1 MSQELTDSQ
10 QRRRTGHA
18 DLVQRAGELREEIVK
33 AMETDS
39 PSLTTFATD
48 LDKAVSSIQE
58 AIAPRVPRPPP
69 PLEDEN
75 PKKKARKAA
84 GDENG
89 AKAKSSASE
98 RKEKAINVRV
108 GVIMAAAMLHPLS
121 IDEFVDLWETD
132 FATTDAKDR
141 EDKSLT
147 LLVRGYSAGG
157 EGDKDEQDL
166 WVIVMPAAGFTADF
180 PQYDAFQDITKS
192 EDLSLGEILSDYKAS
207 KDEPKDPAALTVWAV
222 GRHRTLVSHE
232 SSNRTLN
239 HARRIAEAIAA
250 VEFGIVWEGQPK
262 SWKTSTFCAMFRD
275 TAEHKD
281 NFAGLDD
288 EQADDLIKT
297 DLKTQFKSFK
307 DKLGFTITARNR
319 LVWSP
324 RLPGSTV
331 VDGRTPSASAFRV
344 FNSILAEMP
353 HDPDMKEHTTA
364 VSRYKGNLQATVGVL
379 RAIDTGLARHFWEFL
394 KKRPNNPALE
404 RAKIRKAAEKE
415 GEEAGR
421 SNPRKEV

>member
-75 PKKKARKAA
+75 PKKKARKSA

-108 GVIMAAAMLHPLS
+108 GAIMAAAMLHPLS

-157 EGDKDEQDL
+157 EGDQDEQDL
-166 WVIVMPAAGFTADF
+166 S
-180 PQYDAFQDITKS
+180 YDAFQDITKS

-281 NFAGLDD
+281 TFAGLDD

-319 LVWSP
+319 LGEVYKKFGPHVFLDPLWSTDELHP
-324 RLPGSTV
+324 HRRSEHF
-331 VDGRTPSASAFRV
+331 ARV
-344 FNSILAEMP
+344 FNDILGEMP
-353 HDPDMKEHTTA
+353 HDPDMKDHTTA

-379 RAIDTGLARHFWEFL
+379 
-394 KKRPNNPALE
+394 
-404 RAKIRKAAEKE
+404 
-415 GEEAGR
+415 
-421 SNPRKEV
+421 